1 MKNKIRK
8 STWLTAILLIYVSV
22 TAAYLLPHNQEMS
35 HTEKYV
41 TFIASY
47 VIVILLWFVLRKK
60 EQLQQKRRNE
70 EQQGENLNQR

>member
-22 TAAYLLPHNQEMS
+22 MAAYLLPRNREMG

-41 TFIASY
+41 TFAASY
-47 VIVILLWFVLRKK
+47 LIVMALWFVLRKK
-60 EQLQQKRRNE
+60 EQWRQKHRKE
-70 EQQGENLNQR
+70 EQQDENLK

>member
-22 TAAYLLPHNQEMS
+22 MAVYLLPRNREMS

-41 TFIASY
+41 TFAGAY
-47 VIVILLWFVLRKK
+47 VIVIVLWFVLRKK
-60 EQLQQKRRNE
+60 EKLQQKRRNE
-70 EQQGENLNQR
+70 EQQGENLS